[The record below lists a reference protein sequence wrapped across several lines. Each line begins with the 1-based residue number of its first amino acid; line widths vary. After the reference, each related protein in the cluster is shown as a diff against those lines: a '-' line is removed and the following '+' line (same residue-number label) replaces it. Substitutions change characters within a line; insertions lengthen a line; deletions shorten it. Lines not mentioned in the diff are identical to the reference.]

1 MRDTISD
8 TRRDLTGH
16 VARFRA
22 EGSEAE
28 PVVFG
33 DHRRAEAVLVPFET
47 YEFLVDVAEEVA
59 TAHRIEQRLT
69 DDNGAR
75 TSLRE
80 VAAQLGVDL
89 DAL

>member
-1 MRDTISD
+1 MTDTISD

-16 VARFRA
+16 VARFRT
-22 EGSEAE
+22 EGPEAE
-28 PVVFG
+28 PVIFG
-33 DHRRAEAVLVPFET
+33 DHRRPEAVLVPFET
-47 YEFLVDVAEEVA
+47 YEFLVDVAEDVA
-59 TAHRIEQRLT
+59 TARRLAQRIAR
-69 DDNGAR
+69 DSGAR